1 MSAVGAQKRAGN
13 FEGGGNNCGE
23 VAFVGY
29 NTANMMKKILA
40 ATILLCLA
48 TCATAQTRKAGSRPE
63 AKDLSTLRTTINGR
77 MVEVPRT
84 HENSSFICYDIREP
98 FVEHDTT
105 FLFRRYTVRKCDTCD
120 LQKAGLVSSYYISFA
135 KEKNHMEHVRTMTMT
150 NQDGQPET
158 DEPQSEEWVLDDTEI
173 ISNDLQDIPRV
184 WYQLVKYN
192 GRFYLS
198 CERPAVIRFT
208 ENYIVN
214 HYADGSWRSQLSEM
228 KIKDKKNFSYK
239 EDGLPCEIRASKV
252 VKGLYVLT
260 STTPNGNI
268 VKEALCPEES
278 VKYFDL
284 IDRCGESLGKMVFG
298 DYQEIDFDML

>member
-1 MSAVGAQKRAGN
+1 
-13 FEGGGNNCGE
+13 
-23 VAFVGY
+23 
-29 NTANMMKKILA
+29 MKKL
-40 ATILLCLA
+40 LA
-48 TCATAQTRKAGSRPE
+48 TALLASLCALSLAQPD
-63 AKDLSTLRTTINGR
+63 AKDLALLRTTINGR

-84 HENSSFICYDIREP
+84 HENRSYICYDIREP

-105 FLFRRYTVRKCDTCD
+105 FLFRRYTVRKCDTCN
-120 LQKAGLVSSYYISFA
+120 LQKASMEFSYYISFA
-135 KEKNHMEHVRTMTMT
+135 KEKNHLEHVRAMTLS
-150 NQDGQPET
+150 NLDEQPPA
-158 DEPQSEEWVLDDTEI
+158 DEQQSEEWVLDDIEI
-173 ISNDLQDIPRV
+173 ASNDLKDIPRT

-192 GRFYLS
+192 DRYYLS
-198 CERPAVIRFT
+198 CERPAVIQFT

-214 HYADGSWRSQLSEM
+214 HYADGTWRSQLTDV

-284 IDRCGESLGKMVFG
+284 IDRCGEPLGKMAFAG
-298 DYQEIDFDML
+298 YQEIDFDKL